1 MKNEQTKPVK
11 VVRNTKTHHQ
21 TGYHKPVKNP
31 TTNYPKDSHKE
42 FCKRCLAHNGVFGP
56 QWGVSPHQRQAFQGV

>member
-1 MKNEQTKPVK
+1 MKNEQNKPVK
-11 VVRNTKTHHQ
+11 VVQNTKTHHQ

-42 FCKRCLAHNGVFGP
+42 FCKRCFGP
-56 QWGVSPHQRQAFQGV
+56 QWDVPPHQRQAFQGV

>member
-21 TGYHKPVKNP
+21 TGYHKPVKNL
-31 TTNYPKDSHKE
+31 TTNYPKDSHKA
-42 FCKRCLAHNGVFGP
+42 FCKRCLGYNG
-56 QWGVSPHQRQAFQGV
+56 GVCPRTGLAPSKACDL